1 MILVVGDRI
10 YLKGVLVATL
20 YPGTDATTKGEFVK
34 AIDLLDPNERQPEKN
49 LDDVP
54 TSRAKARFAFEMNK
68 NSNGHL
74 LDCTLLDQ
82 GNYIGKVNE
91 VHYAERIIKA
101 INSVEA

>member
-20 YPGTDATTKGEFVK
+20 YPGTDASTKGEFVK
-34 AIDLLDPNERQPEKN
+34 AIDLYDPEETEVEKN

-54 TSRAKARFAFEMNK
+54 TSRAKARFAFELNRDG
-68 NSNGHL
+68 NGHL

-91 VHYAERIIKA
+91 VHYAERIVKA
-101 INSVEA
+101 INSVEV